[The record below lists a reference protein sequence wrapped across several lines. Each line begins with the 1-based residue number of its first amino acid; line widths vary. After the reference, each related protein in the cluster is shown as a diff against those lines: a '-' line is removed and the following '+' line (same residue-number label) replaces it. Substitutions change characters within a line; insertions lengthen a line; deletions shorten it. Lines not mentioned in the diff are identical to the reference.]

1 MREALAEAD
10 FPLAQRLLGRPYNI
24 DGRVMHGKKLGRT
37 LNAPTANVQLNRH
50 RAPLHGVYLV
60 SAKLQSGRQLPGVA
74 NIGTRPTVDSDQKA
88 HLEVHLL
95 DFSGDL
101 YGQHMSVTFL
111 KKIRNEQRF
120 ESLPQLKEAIAA
132 DIAHAKTLWQHFH
145 TL

>member
-1 MREALAEAD
+1 MLFR
-10 FPLAQRLLGRPYNI
+10 
-24 DGRVMHGKKLGRT
+24 
-37 LNAPTANVQLNRH
+37 
-50 RAPLHGVYLV
+50 
-60 SAKLQSGRQLPGVA
+60 S
-74 NIGTRPTVDSDQKA
+74 TRPTVDSDQKA

-101 YGQHMSVTFL
+101 YGQHMAVTFL

-120 ESLPQLKEAIAA
+120 ESLPQLQEAIAA